1 MENYETINVT
11 LKAGYTAEWEASKG
25 EWDDYY
31 YDGTVFVVKK
41 NGAWVGIYNMDN
53 VISVV
58 VK

>member
-1 MENYETINVT
+1 MKNYETISVT
-11 LKAGYTAEWEASKG
+11 LNGGHTDCWEASKG

-31 YDGTVFVVKK
+31 YDGTVFIIKQ

-53 VISVV
+53 IISVI